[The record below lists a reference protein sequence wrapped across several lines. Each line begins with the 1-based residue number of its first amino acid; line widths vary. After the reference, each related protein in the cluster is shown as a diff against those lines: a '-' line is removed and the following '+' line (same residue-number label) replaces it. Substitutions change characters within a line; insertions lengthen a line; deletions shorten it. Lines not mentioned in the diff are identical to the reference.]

1 MTTSGTGVR
10 LYGSCR
16 AVFPPTMMTSTSRR
30 LCKKAFRSSGELTP
44 ADLLSLEVEP
54 SLPTT
59 KVATTLTCPSIT
71 YPPEF
76 LSVALCT
83 FVA

>member
-1 MTTSGTGVR
+1 
-10 LYGSCR
+10 
-16 AVFPPTMMTSTSRR
+16 MMTSTSRR
-30 LCKKAFRSSGELTP
+30 LCKKVFRSSGELTP

-59 KVATTLTCPSIT
+59 KVATTLTSPSIA
-71 YPPEF
+71 YPPDF
-76 LSVALCT
+76 LSVALGI